1 MLCDQVREHLSAYL
15 DKELTADLSAA
26 VRGHLDTCAECRAL
40 ADDLRATVN
49 LLGRL
54 PAHAAPGH
62 LADDVMREIERRGI
76 LAIGAPLE
84 PQPQERTLP
93 MRRARLWPRAL
104 AVAATL
110 VLAVG
115 IGIFAYMSNI
125 GRQASPAPES
135 AVVRKAPEASKAS
148 EDFLVATSPKPADP
162 ADGYGLRQRG
172 PADKMVDRL
181 NIDAD
186 LRIVAAD
193 KKAWG
198 EKAVPPSF
206 KESKGEASP
215 GYSLAARGADAE
227 AKEPAQAAA
236 LAKAGNGAVT
246 VNNIVTGGGVVR
258 NGGARGKTLNLKSD
272 PGQITLDF
280 NGTTANDY
288 TGGTAIQ
295 LEGAA
300 VQAAT
305 LYAGMQVDAGFQ
317 AAQLPESLMLPFF
330 AAPPLNAHGSYYY
343 AQPAAPGFGGR
354 VYPGGGTIT
363 LAGAPAKV
371 DSTPK
376 LGAAYLGMTVATVA
390 EKAAETAAPAV
401 TDAPKPKAAP
411 GFLAEAP
418 VAGPAAA
425 RPTVQS
431 TEEVATLGD
440 IAESRGRPASK
451 PAPTGTAGVQVEPA
465 RDEVASEVRTGA
477 RVTGK
482 AAAAKAR
489 GLDRGE
495 RATLEKVMTAAAEGE
510 GGVEQLSRAA
520 TGDALRTADNQLVL
534 RVDSPDE
541 ADRNL
546 VELFKDAGW
555 HALAVD
561 RQHAALKQEA
571 AVNGRWSRDDPAAP
585 RAEQLDMKKLAPG
598 GVYYRATRNGENV
611 WLVLAD
617 RDSISRFGSRLAQ
630 AQGLTV
636 ADGSSAEFLPIR
648 GLQEQLRESQPAK
661 ANEPALRL
669 AGGKGPAPEDLAQK
683 EPAPRPVPAMKPTA
697 GAADGG
703 KQMEGVAAGEP
714 AVPPSW
720 PMRGKSG
727 QTAAPAAGP
736 PVPAT
741 PAATAAPAPAAV
753 PAESQH
759 RYGGQAPQPAPGAS
773 LPVAAASQPKKPSYS
788 EQEGGRKFGI
798 SGGGGAGG
806 APVKDAAGL
815 AGAKAES
822 KLQMMREASGLGQAP
837 TATEAAQ
844 RPPDRILLVIRVQ
857 PVLADRAEVRQAVPA
872 ATQPAEKPAP

>member
-15 DKELTADLSAA
+15 DRELTADISAA
-26 VRGHLDTCAECRAL
+26 VRGHLDACAECRAL

-76 LAIGAPLE
+76 LAVGAPLE

-115 IGIFAYMSNI
+115 IGIFAYMSDI

-135 AVVRKAPEASKAS
+135 EVVRKAPEASKAS
-148 EDFLVATSPKPADP
+148 GDFRVATSPKPADP

-172 PADKMVDRL
+172 PTDKITVDRL

-186 LRIVAAD
+186 LRTAAAD
-193 KKAWG
+193 KKAWA
-198 EKAVPPSF
+198 EKAVPPSA
-206 KESKGEASP
+206 KESKGEASL
-215 GYSLAARGADAE
+215 GDLAARGADAE
-227 AKEPAQAAA
+227 AKEPARAVA

-246 VNNIVTGGGVVR
+246 VNNIVTGGGVVM
-258 NGGARGKTLNLKSD
+258 NGVALGRTLNLKSD

-280 NGTTANDY
+280 NGTTANAY

-300 VQAAT
+300 VQATT
-305 LYAGMQVDAGFQ
+305 LYAGYAGIQVDTGFQ
-317 AAQLPESLMLPFF
+317 AAQLPESLTPPFF
-330 AAPPLNAHGSYYY
+330 AAPPLNAYGSYYY
-343 AQPAAPGFGGR
+343 AQPAAPGSGGR

-363 LAGAPAKV
+363 LAGAPTKI

-376 LGAAYLGMTVATVA
+376 FGAAYLGTTVATAAATVA
-390 EKAAETAAPAV
+390 GKMPAAPAV
-401 TDAPKPKAAP
+401 TDTLDPKAAQ
-411 GFLAEAP
+411 FLAEAP

-425 RPTVQS
+425 RPTMLS
-431 TEEVATLGD
+431 TEEVVTLGD
-440 IAESRGRPASK
+440 IAGARGRPASK

-465 RDEVASEVRTGA
+465 RDEVASVGREVQAGEQ
-477 RVTGK
+477 VTGK
-482 AAAAKAR
+482 AAAAKAL
-489 GLDRGE
+489 GLDRGK

-534 RVDSPDE
+534 SVDSPDE

-546 VELFKDAGW
+546 VDLFKDAGW

-561 RQHAALKQEA
+561 RQRAALKQEA
-571 AVNGRWSRDDPAAP
+571 AVNGRWSRDDQAAP
-585 RAEQLDMKKLAPG
+585 QAEQLDMKKLAPG

-636 ADGSSAEFLPIR
+636 AAESSPEFRAIR
-648 GLQEQLRESQPAK
+648 GLQDQLWNSEYAK
-661 ANEPALRL
+661 ANQPVRRYSGEKRF
-669 AGGKGPAPEDLAQK
+669 ED
-683 EPAPRPVPAMKPTA
+683 EAMKSKAPMLA
-697 GAADGG
+697 MKLDA
-703 KQMEGVAAGEP
+703 GVAGNFGVAGEP
-714 AVPPSW
+714 AAPPSW
-720 PMRGKSG
+720 SMLEKSG
-727 QTAAPAAGP
+727 QTAPPAAAA

-788 EQEGGRKFGI
+788 EQDGGGKFGI

-806 APVKDAAGL
+806 APAKDAAGL

-822 KLQMMREASGLGQAP
+822 KLQMMREASGPGQAQ

>member
-115 IGIFAYMSNI
+115 IGIFGYMSNI

-135 AVVRKAPEASKAS
+135 EVVRKAAEASKAS
-148 EDFLVATSPKPADP
+148 EDFLVATSPKPAEP

-181 NIDAD
+181 NIDVD
-186 LRIVAAD
+186 LRTAAAD
-193 KKAWG
+193 KWAWA
-198 EKAVPPSF
+198 EKAVPPSA
-206 KESKGEASP
+206 KESKGEASL
-215 GYSLAARGADAE
+215 GSLAARGADAA

-236 LAKAGNGAVT
+236 LAKAGNGAMT

-482 AAAAKAR
+482 AAAAKAL
-489 GLDRGE
+489 GLDRGK
-495 RATLEKVMTAAAEGE
+495 RATLEKAMTAAAEGA
-510 GGVEQLSRAA
+510 GDVEQLSRAA

-585 RAEQLDMKKLAPG
+585 QAEKSDMKELAPG

-669 AGGKGPAPEDLAQK
+669 VGGKGPAPEDLAQK

-703 KQMEGVAAGEP
+703 KQMEGVAAGKP
-714 AVPPSW
+714 AAPPSW
-720 PMRGKSG
+720 PMREKSG

-759 RYGGQAPQPAPGAS
+759 RYGGQAPQPAPGAP

-822 KLQMMREASGLGQAP
+822 KLQMMREASGPGQAQ
-837 TATEAAQ
+837 TVTEAAQ